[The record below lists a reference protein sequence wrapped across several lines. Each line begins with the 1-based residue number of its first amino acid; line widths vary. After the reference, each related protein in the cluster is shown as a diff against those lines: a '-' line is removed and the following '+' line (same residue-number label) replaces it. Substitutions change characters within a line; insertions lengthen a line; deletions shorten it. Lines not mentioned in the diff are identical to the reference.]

1 MKTETVV
8 ENGFKKTGIRL
19 IPEDWKTVKLGD
31 VAEISSG
38 GSAPQGDNYFN
49 GKNPFI
55 RVQHIDREGDKVIK
69 WDLITDDAVKKYKLK
84 IYPKGTIVF
93 PKSGASIYL
102 EKRAMLPID
111 TYIVS
116 HLCAVISND
125 KNVNQKFLFYEL
137 RNIELSKDKADGYPT
152 LNLSEVKN
160 VKVIIP
166 SLSEQQKI
174 AFVLSKIQQAVE
186 QQHKIIETTRELKK
200 SLLNKLFTEGLHGEE
215 QKETEIGLMPKSWG
229 VVKLGEFKELI
240 TKGSSPRWQGFNY
253 CDRGIIFVRS
263 QNVGFGELLLND
275 IAYLP
280 IKFNEKEKRSIIKAS
295 DILINLVG
303 ASIGRAAV
311 ATSNIEGGNLN
322 QAVAIVRLKPSY
334 FVPQF
339 LMYYLLTDN
348 GQRQIHLNKKE
359 IARANISLQD
369 VNNFIVPKPEG
380 SEQVEIVNFLS
391 SLDKKL
397 SQADARKQALR
408 ALFRTMLNQLMI
420 GRIRVKDLDIEVQNN
435 V

>member
-1 MKTETVV
+1 M
-8 ENGFKKTGIRL
+8 
-19 IPEDWKTVKLGD
+19 
-31 VAEISSG
+31 
-38 GSAPQGDNYFN
+38 
-49 GKNPFI
+49 
-55 RVQHIDREGDKVIK
+55 
-69 WDLITDDAVKKYKLK
+69 
-84 IYPKGTIVF
+84 
-93 PKSGASIYL
+93 
-102 EKRAMLPID
+102 
-111 TYIVS
+111 
-116 HLCAVISND
+116 
-125 KNVNQKFLFYEL
+125 
-137 RNIELSKDKADGYPT
+137 
-152 LNLSEVKN
+152 
-160 VKVIIP
+160 
-166 SLSEQQKI
+166 
-174 AFVLSKIQQAVE
+174 
-186 QQHKIIETTRELKK
+186 
-200 SLLNKLFTEGLHGEE
+200 NKLFTEGLHGED
-215 QKETEIGLMPKSWG
+215 QKKTEIGLMPKSWR

-280 IKFNEKEKRSIIKAS
+280 IKFNEKEKRSIIKAN

-380 SEQVEIVNFLS
+380 SEQVEIVNFLL

-397 SQADARKQALR
+397 SQADARKQALQ
-408 ALFRTMLNQLMI
+408 ALFRTMLNQLMT

>member
-160 VKVIIP
+160 VKVIVP

-174 AFVLSKIQQAVE
+174 AFVLSKVQQAIE
-186 QQHKIIETTRELKK
+186 QQEKIIETTRELKK
-200 SLLNKLFTEGLHGEE
+200 SLINKLFTEGLHSEE

-280 IKFNEKEKRSIIKAS
+280 IKFNEKEKRSIIKAN

-380 SEQVEIVNFLS
+380 SEQVEIVNLLS

-397 SQADARKQALR
+397 SQADARKQALQ
-408 ALFRTMLNQLMI
+408 ALFRTMLNQLMT
-420 GRIRVKDLDIEVQNN
+420 GRIRVKDLDIEVQSN

>member
-1 MKTETVV
+1 MKTKAVI
-8 ENGFKKTGIRL
+8 ENGFKKTGIGL

-111 TYIVS
+111 AYIVS

-137 RNIELSKDKADGYPT
+137 RNIELSKDKTDGYPT

-166 SLSEQQKI
+166 YLLEQQKI
-174 AFVLSKIQQAVE
+174 AFVLSKIQQSIE
-186 QQHKIIETTRELKK
+186 QQDKIIQITKELKK
-200 SLLNKLFTEGLHGEE
+200 SLMNKLFTEGLHGEE
-215 QKETEIGLMPKSWG
+215 QKESEISLIPKTWNI
-229 VVKLGEFKELI
+229 KRLGEIATLQRGKDLPKYEFKEGNIPVIGSNGCIGYHNKAIKQGPGVI
-240 TKGSSPRWQGFNY
+240 TG
-253 CDRGIIFVRS
+253 RS
-263 QNVGFGELLLND
+263 G
-275 IAYLP
+275 
-280 IKFNEKEKRSIIKAS
+280 
-295 DILINLVG
+295 
-303 ASIGRAAV
+303 SIGKI
-311 ATSNIEGGNLN
+311 TYIEG
-322 QAVAIVRLKPSY
+322 SY
-334 FVPQF
+334 WPHNTALYVKDFHDNEPLFV
-339 LMYYLLTDN
+339 YYLLHRLDFNKYKT
-348 GQRQIHLNKKE
+348 GVSVPTLN
-359 IARANISLQD
+359 R
-369 VNNFIVPKPEG
+369 NFIHAALLPVPPKK
-380 SEQVEIVNFLS
+380 EQVEIANVLFS
-391 SLDKKL
+391 IDKKL
-397 SQADARKQALR
+397 TQVESRKQTLQ
-408 ALFRTMLNQLMI
+408 ALFRTMLNQLMT
-420 GRIRVKDLDIEVQNN
+420 GKVRVKDLDFEVKEN

>member
-1 MKTETVV
+1 METKAVI
-8 ENGFKKTGIRL
+8 ENGFKKTGIGL
-19 IPEDWKTVKLGD
+19 IPKDWEAVNIDRYVRFERGTEPGSANYNKEEKGTRFLRIVDMSGSRDDRIYTTSDNIKTCKGKD
-31 VAEISSG
+31 VLITFDGSPGVVRRGLAGAYSSG
-38 GSAPQGDNYFN
+38 
-49 GKNPFI
+49 I
-55 RVQHIDREGDKVIK
+55 RKILITSNNLALDYIYYVLQTRFVQETIKKYTTGVTIKHSSKVIPH
-69 WDLITDDAVKKYKLK
+69 IK
-84 IYPKGTIVF
+84 IP
-93 PKSGASIYL
+93 
-102 EKRAMLPID
+102 LP
-111 TYIVS
+111 
-116 HLCAVISND
+116 LPA
-125 KNVNQKFLFYEL
+125 
-137 RNIELSKDKADGYPT
+137 
-152 LNLSEVKN
+152 
-160 VKVIIP
+160 
-166 SLSEQQKI
+166 EQQKI
-174 AFVLSKIQQAVE
+174 ASILSKIQQAIE
-186 QQHKIIETTRELKK
+186 QQDRIIETTKELKK
-200 SLLNKLFTEGLHGEE
+200 SVMNKLFREGLHGEE

-275 IAYLP
+275 TVYLP
-280 IKFNEKEKRSIIKAS
+280 IKFNEKEKRSIIKAN

-397 SQADARKQALR
+397 SQADARKQALQ
-408 ALFRTMLNQLMI
+408 ALFRTMLNQLMT

-435 V
+435 D

>member
-84 IYPKGTIVF
+84 IYPKGAIVF

-111 TYIVS
+111 AFIVS

-166 SLSEQQKI
+166 SLLEQQKI
-174 AFVLSKIQQAVE
+174 AFILSKIQQAIV
-186 QQHKIIETTRELKK
+186 QQDKIIETTRELKK
-200 SLLNKLFTEGLHGEE
+200 SFMNKLFTEGLHGEE
-215 QKETEIGLMPKSWG
+215 QKESEISLIPKTWNI
-229 VVKLGEFKELI
+229 KRLGEVATLQRGKDLPKYEFKKGNIPVIGSNGCIGYHNKAIKQGPGVI
-240 TKGSSPRWQGFNY
+240 TG
-253 CDRGIIFVRS
+253 RS
-263 QNVGFGELLLND
+263 G
-275 IAYLP
+275 
-280 IKFNEKEKRSIIKAS
+280 
-295 DILINLVG
+295 
-303 ASIGRAAV
+303 SIGKI
-311 ATSNIEGGNLN
+311 TYIEG
-322 QAVAIVRLKPSY
+322 SY
-334 FVPQF
+334 WPHNTALYVKDFHDNEPLFV
-339 LMYYLLTDN
+339 YYLLHRLDFNKYKT
-348 GQRQIHLNKKE
+348 GVSVPTLN
-359 IARANISLQD
+359 R
-369 VNNFIVPKPEG
+369 NFIHAALLPVPPKK
-380 SEQVEIVNFLS
+380 EQVEIANVLFS
-391 SLDKKL
+391 IDKKL
-397 SQADARKQALR
+397 AQVEFRKQTLQ
-408 ALFRTMLNQLMI
+408 ALFRTMLNQLMT
-420 GRIRVKDLDIEVQNN
+420 GKIRVKDFDFEVN
-435 V
+435 